1 MKTNVGTTQPTKS
14 ARCSGV
20 PKCLRKTAD
29 TPAGKKSVHGK
40 NVPKINGTYDY
51 LLNIKTVQ
59 YTEECVRELLKE
71 SKQAREGLE
80 IMKKTSH
87 IDMWKM
93 DIKNM

>member
-1 MKTNVGTTQPTKS
+1 VWIQIKVCHNGHRGTNRSLQEKEDDLE
-14 ARCSGV
+14 RQ
-20 PKCLRKTAD
+20 L
-29 TPAGKKSVHGK
+29 AGIF
-40 NVPKINGTYDY
+40 PKINGNFDY

-71 SKQAREGLE
+71 SKQAKEELE
-80 IMKKTSH
+80 IMKGTSH